1 LNKAYVLAMV
11 MICFNLVL
19 IWFNAMEFFSYQP
32 SGVEGISYN
41 TGSYGFSD
49 IIISGFLITG
59 LTSLAILFAARFVQI
74 NAFAMILFTN
84 IFWIPYLATV
94 KIFQSVLQNNT
105 PEAFWGIFTIF
116 TGIMLFIF
124 AYALIEMS
132 NSSVVSG

>member
-1 LNKAYVLAMV
+1 MNKAYVLAMV
-11 MICFNLVL
+11 MICFNFVL
-19 IWFNAMEFFSYQP
+19 IWFNVMEFFSYQP